1 MDEKV
6 SGWRRWLRAD
16 VALTLV
22 AVVAGTGG
30 AVLAGQYLT
39 ERASAAERQ
48 LAGRYAGREV
58 VVAATDLPRGAVL
71 SATNLA
77 ARSVPQAYLPAD
89 AVPASRAGQLLG
101 ARVAIDIK
109 RGTPIV
115 SAALAEGA
123 SAAKLSDVLGG
134 DERALTVSV
143 DDLNS
148 QAGGLR
154 PGDRVDLYYSE
165 RAGGG
170 ALLVPLLQ
178 QVEILGVGESFA
190 VGGEVGRRSF
200 STVTLRVRVDEAP
213 KVLLAQHAGDLS
225 VLLRSPADT
234 NPVPV
239 VVRSSNELLRAPVPR
254 RQVSQVE
261 LLVGGQGEQ
270 VPARRVLSV
279 TTARAAEAS

>member
-1 MDEKV
+1 MDDKV

-58 VVAATDLPRGAVL
+58 VVAAGDLPRGAVL

-77 ARSVPQAYLPAD
+77 SRSVPQAYLPAD

-101 ARVAIDIK
+101 ATLAIDVR

-115 SAALAEGA
+115 AAALAEGTR
-123 SAAKLSDVLGG
+123 AAKLSDVLAG
-134 DERALTVSV
+134 DERAMTVSV

-154 PGDRVDLYYSE
+154 TGDRVDLYYSE

-178 QVEILGVGESFA
+178 QVEILGVGESFN
-190 VGGEVGRRSF
+190 GEDASGRPMDF
-200 STVTLRVRVDEAP
+200 TTVTLRVAAADAP
-213 KVLLAQHAGDLS
+213 RVLLAQQAGELS
-225 VLLRSPADT
+225 VLLRNPGDT
-234 NPVPV
+234 ATLPVA
-239 VVRSSNELLRAPVPR
+239 VRSSAELLRAPVAR
-254 RQVSQVE
+254 RSSSQIE
-261 LLVGGQGEQ
+261 LLIGGEGGQ
-270 VPARRVLSV
+270 VPHRRLIS
-279 TTARAAEAS
+279 TGTRAGDAS